1 MNRGRKDTDQV
12 HLFSYGTLQTK
23 AVQLATFGRELD
35 GRRDSLLGYRRSQVK
50 INDRHVAA
58 ISGASDH
65 PIAIFTGNPGDSI
78 DGMVFSI
85 TEGELAAADGYEVS
99 DYKRV
104 AVRLASGTDAWVYVD
119 AMSGSRKP

>member
-1 MNRGRKDTDQV
+1 MNCGRDTERV

-23 AVQLATFGRELD
+23 AVQLATFGRELE
-35 GRRDSLLGYRRSQVK
+35 GRQDSLPCYRRSAVK
-50 INDRHVAA
+50 INDPNVAA
-58 ISGASDH
+58 VSGASHH

-85 TEGELAAADGYEVS
+85 TEAELAAADSYEVS

-104 AVRLASGTDAWVYVD
+104 AVRLASGTEAWVYV
-119 AMSGSRKP
+119 AVSHSSKP

>member
-1 MNRGRKDTDQV
+1 MNRVRDTEQV

-35 GRRDSLLGYRRSQVK
+35 GRPDSLPGYRRSAVK
-50 INDRHVAA
+50 INDPHVAG
-58 ISGASDH
+58 ISGASHH

-78 DGMVFSI
+78 DGMVFLIS
-85 TEGELAAADGYEVS
+85 EAELAAADGYEVR

-119 AMSGSRKP
+119 ALSDSRKP

>member
-1 MNRGRKDTDQV
+1 MGMDEV

-23 AVQLATFGRELD
+23 AVQLATFGRELE
-35 GRRDSLLGYRRSQVK
+35 GRQDSLPGYRRSAVK
-50 INDRHVAA
+50 INDPHVAA

-85 TEGELAAADGYEVS
+85 TEAELAAADRYEVR
-99 DYKRV
+99 DYTRV
-104 AVRLASGTDAWVYVD
+104 AVRLASGIEAWVYVEAASD
-119 AMSGSRKP
+119 ACKP